1 MVYNIKCMAIFK
13 IGFVSAVQKTV
24 FLLKTTFYWE
34 PAARGSGR
42 TEQKRN
48 ENLDIIKT
56 ENLCYDYILRDDDGN
71 IIEQSTALRNVSL
84 GVPEGQ
90 FLAVLG
96 HNGCGKS
103 TLAKHFNAILTPTSG
118 KVTVD
123 GIDTADEDRLFD
135 IRQTVGMVF
144 QNPDNQLVATIV
156 EEDVAFAPENLG
168 VPPEEIR
175 VRVDDA
181 LKQVD
186 MYEFREHAP
195 HQLSGGQKQR
205 IAIAG
210 IIAMQPRCIVMD
222 EPTAMLDPKGRRE
235 VMKTI
240 KRLNK
245 EQGITVILITHYMD
259 EAAQADRVVV
269 MDKGSVLMDDVPRR
283 IFARADELRAVGLDV
298 PQVTELC
305 GMLRKSGVDISEE
318 IIFEDECAE
327 AIEMLPLKR
336 KTADMTK
343 TVNAKIA
350 GGGEEAARL
359 EDLTYKYSIGTPF
372 EKTAVDNVN
381 LTVNKA
387 EFVGIIG
394 HTGSGK
400 STLIQHF
407 NGLVKP
413 TSGLVFIDGK
423 DIWGKDVNIR
433 DIRFKVGIVFQYSE
447 HQLFEETVAKDIAYG
462 PKNMGL
468 TGDELDARVKAA
480 AESMGIS
487 HLLEKSPF
495 ELSGGQQRRVALA
508 GVLAMDPEVL
518 ILDEPAAGLD
528 PKGRDKILSL
538 IKRYHEQSGK
548 TVLLV
553 SHSMEDIVKFATKVL
568 VMNKGKVFCYDDTDK
583 VFERTDDLV
592 KIGLDVPQITRLS
605 HRLREKGIDIGND
618 IYTTDRAAQ
627 RLLSLIKGQDK

>member
-1 MVYNIKCMAIFK
+1 M
-13 IGFVSAVQKTV
+13 
-24 FLLKTTFYWE
+24 
-34 PAARGSGR
+34 
-42 TEQKRN
+42 
-48 ENLDIIKT
+48 DIIKV
-56 ENLCYDYILRDDDGN
+56 ENLCFDYVNTDENDKVIEKTTVLKN
-71 IIEQSTALRNVSL
+71 INLTI
-84 GVPEGQ
+84 PEGQ
-90 FLAVLG
+90 FVAVLG

-118 KVTVD
+118 KVIVN
-123 GIDTADEDRLFD
+123 GIDTSDEERLYD
-135 IRQTVGMVF
+135 IRQSVGMVF
-144 QNPDNQLVATIV
+144 QNPDNQLVVTIV

-168 VPPEEIR
+168 VPQKEIR
-175 VRVDDA
+175 ERVDNA

-205 IAIAG
+205 VAIAG

-240 KRLNK
+240 KRLNR

-269 MDKGSVLMDDVPRR
+269 MDDGSVLMDDVPRK

-305 GMLRKSGVDISEE
+305 GLLRKEGVNISKE
-318 IIFEDECAE
+318 IIFEDECAD
-327 AIEMLPLKR
+327 AILTLNPKNKKAAISKKPSRPVSEKEKPLAVK
-336 KTADMTK
+336 
-343 TVNAKIA
+343 
-350 GGGEEAARL
+350 L
-359 EDLTYKYSIGTPF
+359 ENLTYKYSVGTPF
-372 EKTAVDNVN
+372 EKVAVDNVN
-381 LTVNKA
+381 LA
-387 EFVGIIG
+387 IEQGEFVGIIG

-400 STLIQHF
+400 STLIQHL
-407 NGLVKP
+407 NGLIKP
-413 TSGLVFIDGK
+413 FSGSVFIENR
-423 DIWGKDVNIR
+423 DIWGKDVKIR

-468 TGDELDARVKAA
+468 SDEDVQKRVREA
-480 AESMGIS
+480 AESMSIV

-508 GVLAMDPEVL
+508 GVLAMDPDIL

-528 PKGRDKILSL
+528 PKGRDKILNL
-538 IKRYHEQSGK
+538 IKKYHENSGK
-548 TVLLV
+548 TILLV
-553 SHSMEDIVKFATKVL
+553 SHSMEDIVKFASKVL
-568 VMNKGKVFCYDDTDK
+568 VMNKGSLFCYDETDR

-592 KIGLDVPQITRLS
+592 KIGLDVPQVTRLS
-605 HRLREKGIDIGND
+605 HKLLEKGIDIGND
-618 IYTTDRAAQ
+618 IYTTERAAE
-627 RLLSLIKGQDK
+627 RLLSLIKG

>member
-1 MVYNIKCMAIFK
+1 M
-13 IGFVSAVQKTV
+13 
-24 FLLKTTFYWE
+24 
-34 PAARGSGR
+34 
-42 TEQKRN
+42 
-48 ENLDIIKT
+48 
-56 ENLCYDYILRDDDGN
+56 N
-71 IIEQSTALRNVSL
+71 IIEVENLSFDYVTYDDNGKVIERNEVLKDVSL
-84 GVPEGQ
+84 SVPEGQ

-123 GIDTADEDRLFD
+123 GIDTCDEDRLFD

-168 VPPEEIR
+168 VPAEEIR
-175 VRVDDA
+175 RRVDDA

-210 IIAMQPRCIVMD
+210 VIAMQPRCIVMD

-240 KRLNK
+240 KYLNK
-245 EQGITVILITHYMD
+245 EKGITVVFITHYMD
-259 EAAQADRVVV
+259 EAAQADRVIV
-269 MDKGSVLMDDVPRR
+269 MDGGKIIMDDVPKK
-283 IFARADELRAVGLDV
+283 IFSQADRLRSVGLDV

-305 GMLRKSGVDISEE
+305 YELRKNGVDISNE

-327 AIEMLPLKR
+327 AIEKLARGKSIALPEKSAQPQKQPEKGLVELQNV
-336 KTADMTK
+336 TF
-343 TVNAKIA
+343 
-350 GGGEEAARL
+350 
-359 EDLTYKYSIGTPF
+359 KYSVGTPF
-372 EKTAVDNVN
+372 EKTAVDNVS
-381 LTVNKA
+381 LSVA
-387 EFVGIIG
+387 DGEFVGIIG

-400 STLIQHF
+400 STLIQHL
-407 NGLVKP
+407 NGLIKP
-413 TSGLVFIDGK
+413 TSGIVLVDGK
-423 DIWGKDVNIR
+423 NIWAKDVNIR

-468 TGDELDARVKAA
+468 SDEEIDRRVHSA
-480 AESMGIS
+480 AESMGIV
-487 HLLEKSPF
+487 HLLDRSPF

-508 GVLAMDPEVL
+508 GVLAMEPQVL

-528 PKGRDKILSL
+528 PKGRDKILSQ
-538 IKRYHEQSGK
+538 IQQYHRTSGR
-548 TVLLV
+548 TILLV
-553 SHSMEDIVKFATKVL
+553 SHSMEDIVKYATKVL
-568 VMNKGKVFCYDDTDK
+568 VMNKGKLFCYDDTDK
-583 VFERTDDLV
+583 VFDRTKELAG
-592 KIGLDVPQITRLS
+592 IGLDVPQVTRMSHLLS
-605 HRLREKGIDIGND
+605 EKGIDIGND
-618 IYTTDRAAQ
+618 IYTVERAAD
-627 RLLSLIKGQDK
+627 RLLTLIKG

>member
-1 MVYNIKCMAIFK
+1 M
-13 IGFVSAVQKTV
+13 S
-24 FLLKTTFYWE
+24 E
-34 PAARGSGR
+34 
-42 TEQKRN
+42 
-48 ENLDIIKT
+48 
-56 ENLCYDYILRDDDGN
+56 N
-71 IIEQSTALRNVSL
+71 IIEVENVSFDYISRDEDGNETGRNSVLKNVSL
-84 GVPEGQ
+84 TVPEGQ

-103 TLAKHFNAILTPTSG
+103 TLAKHLNAILYPTEG
-118 KVTVD
+118 KVTVA
-123 GIDTADEDRLFD
+123 GMDTSDEDKIYD

-156 EEDVAFAPENLG
+156 EEDVAFAPENMG
-168 VPPEEIR
+168 VPQLEIR
-175 VRVDDA
+175 QRVDDA

-205 IAIAG
+205 VAIAG
-210 IIAMQPRCIVMD
+210 VIAMQPRCIVMD

-240 KRLNK
+240 RTLNQEK
-245 EQGITVILITHYMD
+245 GITVVLITHYMD

-269 MDKGSVLMDDVPRR
+269 MDGGKIIMDDVPKK
-283 IFARADELRAVGLDV
+283 IFSQVKRLRSVGLDV

-305 GMLRKSGVDISEE
+305 EELREQGVDISTE
-318 IIFEDECAE
+318 IIGEQECAE
-327 AIEMLPLKR
+327 ALYNLTRGRSAEIPPKPEEITSDKR
-336 KTADMTK
+336 PIVLQGDK
-343 TVNAKIA
+343 
-350 GGGEEAARL
+350 
-359 EDLTYKYSIGTPF
+359 LTYKYSIGTPF
-372 EKTAVDNVN
+372 EKTAVDSVDISIEQG
-381 LTVNKA
+381 

-413 TSGLVFIDGK
+413 TSGTVLVDGS
-423 DIWGKDVNIR
+423 DIWAKDVNIR

-468 TGDELDARVKAA
+468 SDEDIAKRVNQA
-480 AESMGIS
+480 AESMGIT
-487 HLLEKSPF
+487 HLLERSPF

-528 PKGRDKILSL
+528 PKGRDKILGM
-538 IKRYHEQSGK
+538 IKRYHDQYGK
-548 TVLLV
+548 TILLV
-553 SHSMEDIVKFATKVL
+553 SHSMEDIVKYAGKVL
-568 VMNKGKVFCYDDTDK
+568 VMNKSRLFCYDTVDR
-583 VFERTDDLV
+583 VFGRTDELAR
-592 KIGLDVPQITRLS
+592 IGLDVPQITRMS
-605 HRLREKGIDIGND
+605 HILKDLGTDIGSD
-618 IYTTDRAAQ
+618 IYTTERAAE
-627 RLLSLIKGQDK
+627 RLLPLIKH

>member
-1 MVYNIKCMAIFK
+1 M
-13 IGFVSAVQKTV
+13 
-24 FLLKTTFYWE
+24 
-34 PAARGSGR
+34 
-42 TEQKRN
+42 
-48 ENLDIIKT
+48 DIIKV
-56 ENLCYDYILRDDDGN
+56 ENLCFDYVNTDENGKVIEKTTVLKN
-71 IIEQSTALRNVSL
+71 INLTI
-84 GVPEGQ
+84 PEGQ

-118 KVTVD
+118 KVTVN
-123 GIDTADEDRLFD
+123 GIDTSDEERLYD
-135 IRQTVGMVF
+135 IRQSVGMVF

-168 VPPEEIR
+168 VPPKEIR
-175 VRVDDA
+175 ERVDNA

-205 IAIAG
+205 VAIAG

-240 KRLNK
+240 KRLNR
-245 EQGITVILITHYMD
+245 EQGITVILITHYME

-269 MDKGSVLMDDVPRR
+269 MDDGSVLMDDVPRK

-305 GMLRKSGVDISEE
+305 GLLRKEGVDISTE
-318 IIFEDECAE
+318 IIFEDECAD
-327 AIEMLPLKR
+327 AIAALHLK
-336 KTADMTK
+336 KTTAEITQK
-343 TVNAKIA
+343 QSKPVSAEEKPIA
-350 GGGEEAARL
+350 VKL
-359 EDLTYKYSIGTPF
+359 ENLTYKYSVGTPF
-372 EKTAVDNVN
+372 EKVAVDNVN
-381 LTVNKA
+381 LA
-387 EFVGIIG
+387 IEQGEFVGIIG

-400 STLIQHF
+400 STLIQHL
-407 NGLVKP
+407 NGLIKP
-413 TSGLVFIDGK
+413 FSGTVFIENRN
-423 DIWGKDVNIR
+423 IWGKDVKIR

-468 TGDELDARVKAA
+468 SDEEVQKHVREA
-480 AESMGIS
+480 AESMGIV

-508 GVLAMDPEVL
+508 GVLAMNPDIL

-528 PKGRDKILSL
+528 PKGRDKILNL
-538 IKRYHEQSGK
+538 IKKYHENSGK
-548 TVLLV
+548 TILLV
-553 SHSMEDIVKFATKVL
+553 SHSMEDIVKFAGKVL
-568 VMNKGKVFCYDDTDK
+568 VMNKGSLFCYDDTDK

-592 KIGLDVPQITRLS
+592 KIGLDVPQVTRLS
-605 HRLREKGIDIGND
+605 HKLLEKGIDIGND
-618 IYTTDRAAQ
+618 IYTTERATQ
-627 RLLSLIKGQDK
+627 RLLSLIKG

>member
-1 MVYNIKCMAIFK
+1 MDIISV
-13 IGFVSAVQKTV
+13 
-24 FLLKTTFYWE
+24 
-34 PAARGSGR
+34 
-42 TEQKRN
+42 
-48 ENLDIIKT
+48 ENLSFDYVSYDDEGKET
-56 ENLCYDYILRDDDGN
+56 ERCRVLK
-71 IIEQSTALRNVSL
+71 NVSL
-84 GVPEGQ
+84 TVPEGQ

-103 TLAKHFNAILTPTSG
+103 TLAKHFNAILTPTEG
-118 KVTVD
+118 RVTVN
-123 GIDTADEDRLFD
+123 GIDTADESRLFD

-175 VRVDDA
+175 RRVDDA

-205 IAIAG
+205 VAIAG

-222 EPTAMLDPKGRRE
+222 EPTAMLDPKGRKE

-240 KRLNK
+240 KYLNREK
-245 EQGITVILITHYMD
+245 GITVVLITHYMD

-269 MDKGSVLMDDVPRR
+269 MDKGGIIMDDVPKK
-283 IFARADELRAVGLDV
+283 IFSQAERLKAVGLDV

-305 GMLRKSGVDISEE
+305 GALRSGGVDISRE
-318 IIFEDECAE
+318 IIFEDECAQ
-327 AIEMLPLKR
+327 AIAALPR
-336 KTADMTK
+336 KGTLHK
-343 TVNAKIA
+343 EEKESRKSVPA
-350 GGGEEAARL
+350 GECL
-359 EDLTYKYSIGTPF
+359 VDIKNVTYKYSIGTPF
-372 EKTAVDNVN
+372 EKVAVNDVS
-381 LTVNKA
+381 LLVNKG

-400 STLIQHF
+400 STLIQHL
-407 NGLVKP
+407 NGLIKP
-413 TSGLVFIDGK
+413 TSGEILVDGIN
-423 DIWGKDVNIR
+423 IWDKKVNIR

-468 TGDELDARVKAA
+468 SKEETERRVYEAA
-480 AESMGIS
+480 ASMDIE
-487 HLLEKSPF
+487 HLLERSPF

-508 GVLAMDPEVL
+508 GVLAMDPQVL

-528 PKGRDKILSL
+528 PKGRDKILSQ
-538 IKRYHEQSGK
+538 IKRYHESSGK

-553 SHSMEDIVKFATKVL
+553 SHSMEDIVKYASKVL
-568 VMNKGKVFCYDDTDK
+568 VMNKGRLFCYDDTDK
-583 VFERTDDLV
+583 VFERTEELAR
-592 KIGLDVPQITRLS
+592 IGLDVPQVTRMS
-605 HRLREKGIDIGND
+605 HILKELGVDIGSD
-618 IYTTDRAAQ
+618 IYTTERAAE
-627 RLLSLIKGQDK
+627 RLLALIKGRDNENR